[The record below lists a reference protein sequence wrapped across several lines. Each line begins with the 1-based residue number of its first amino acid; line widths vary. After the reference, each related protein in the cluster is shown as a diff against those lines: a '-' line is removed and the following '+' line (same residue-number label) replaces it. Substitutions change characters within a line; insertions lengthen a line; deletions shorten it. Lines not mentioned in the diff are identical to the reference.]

1 MALAALLFLLLL
13 ICYNTD
19 MTKSSKIRVRF
30 APSPTGFLHI
40 GSLRM
45 ILLNYLFA
53 KKEKGIFIL
62 RIEDTDQERF
72 VKGAVESLLK
82 TLKILKIDFDE
93 GPYYQSK
100 RLKIYQKYADQLV
113 KEGKAYY
120 CYCTEERLE
129 KMRQEQIAQKQA
141 PMYDQHCRNITA
153 PQKGLHTIRLK
164 VPKGETIKFKDLLHG
179 KIEFNSDLI
188 DDQILIKSDG
198 FPTYHFASTIDDH
211 LMEISHV
218 IRGEEWLPS
227 TPKHILLYRY
237 FNWEP
242 PVFIHPSL
250 IMGKDGGKLSKRKGD
265 VAVED
270 FLQKGYLPE
279 ALINFIGLLILSVP
293 DGANEILNIKELI
306 AIFDWNKVHRN
317 PAVLNIEKLD
327 WINSQYIRK
336 MPIKKLLELCL
347 SYFPKNSDKRTLE
360 KIIKLEQERMNKL
373 SDIGEASGF
382 FFKDLKYD
390 PNLLKWKD
398 MSMADIKSSLNNTY
412 SILCDV
418 KDKGFRADKLKTI
431 LMLAAEEFGN
441 GDKGKMLWPLRVALS
456 GRDKSPGPF
465 EIAEILGKKKTL
477 ERIKKAIELLK

>member
-1 MALAALLFLLLL
+1 
-13 ICYNTD
+13 

-82 TLKILKIDFDE
+82 TLKTLKIDFDE

-100 RLKIYQKYADQLV
+100 RLKIYQKYADQLI

-120 CYCTEERLE
+120 CFCTEERLE
-129 KMRQEQIAQKQA
+129 KMRQEQIAKKQA
-141 PMYDQHCRNITA
+141 PMYDQHCRDLNLNIKE
-153 PQKGLHTIRLK
+153 PHTIRLK
-164 VPKGETIKFKDLLHG
+164 VPKGETIKFNDLLHG
-179 KIEFNSDLI
+179 EIEFKSDLI
-188 DDQILIKSDG
+188 DDQVLIKSDG

-218 IRGEEWLPS
+218 IRGEEWLSS
-227 TPKHILLYRY
+227 TPKHILLYKY
-237 FNWEP
+237 LNWQP

-250 IMGKDGGKLSKRKGD
+250 MLSKDGGKLSKRKGD

-270 FLQKGYLPE
+270 FIEKGYLPE

-293 DGANEILNIKELI
+293 DGANEILNLKELI
-306 AIFDWNKVHRN
+306 QMFDWGKVHRS
-317 PAVLNIEKLD
+317 PAILDIEKLD

-336 MPIKKLLELCL
+336 MPIKDLTKLCL
-347 SYFPKNSDKRTLE
+347 KYLPEKIDYKQKDLE
-360 KIIKLEQERMNKL
+360 KIIALEKERITKLPE
-373 SDIGEASGF
+373 IGKATGF
-382 FFKDLKYD
+382 FFEDLKYD
-390 PNLLKWKD
+390 SNLLKWKD
-398 MSMADIKSSLNNTY
+398 ADKTETKASLDKSY

-418 KDKGFRADKLKTI
+418 KEKDFQTDKLKEI
-431 LMLAAEEFGN
+431 LMIQAEQFGN
-441 GDKGKMLWPLRVALS
+441 NDRGKLLWPLRVALS

-477 ERIKKAIELLK
+477 ERIKKAIELIK